1 MLLHAYDYTTLLLM
15 WHKHGIRS
23 YSVRIFPD
31 SFIGD
36 ALPAGRHTH
45 LAQLALILARRC
57 LAVQCVKNRTFLS
70 HYFILLLSF

>member
-23 YSVRIFPD
+23 YSVRIVPD

-36 ALPAGRHTH
+36 VLPTGHRTH
-45 LAQLALILARRC
+45 LATSSI
-57 LAVQCVKNRTFLS
+57 
-70 HYFILLLSF
+70 FITL

>member
-23 YSVRIFPD
+23 YSVRIVPD

-36 ALPAGRHTH
+36 VLPTGHRTH
-45 LAQLALILARRC
+45 
-57 LAVQCVKNRTFLS
+57 FLS
-70 HYFILLLSF
+70 YFSIHLYISISIFL